1 MSDDLLCWNHRHC
14 HLWEANNIYVM
25 IRKHWARHG
34 QGLLGIQ
41 RQEWGVN
48 QSVWS
53 TGDNRRPV
61 QHNMS
66 QSQAQASH
74 NEDKK
79 LALSYHD
86 HQTISELSSQQNWV
100 LRLGGFWI
108 IEVLLDLPIYQ
119 KLPKPKLSLFKR
131 LNILFKKEFYL
142 SSKKSLSVTFSVCFL
157 DVVTNSQRT
166 WLNCRAKI

>member
-14 HLWEANNIYVM
+14 HLWDANNIYVM

-53 TGDNRRPV
+53 TGDNRRRV

-86 HQTISELSSQQNWV
+86 HQTISELSSQQKWV

-108 IEVLLDLPIYQ
+108 IEVLLDLKEITKTQ
-119 KLPKPKLSLFKR
+119 TKPFQTSECTRYL
-131 LNILFKKEFYL
+131 KKNFTCPV
-142 SSKKSLSVTFSVCFL
+142 KSHFQSHFPF
-157 DVVTNSQRT
+157 
-166 WLNCRAKI
+166 A